1 MTRHEGEEDVLAV
14 AGLAT
19 RYREAAY
26 RSADTSN
33 PGEQNKWADKV
44 HALYRQLAP
53 TAAGRAAIIQLMGD
67 TDPHVAGWAAAHSL
81 QWVPDRARKVL
92 EAIRDS
98 GGRGSLAAK
107 WTLREFD
114 KGTLTFDF

>member
-1 MTRHEGEEDVLAV
+1 VNSHDNAEDLPVAELAI
-14 AGLAT
+14 
-19 RYREAAY
+19 RYREAAD
-26 RSADTSN
+26 RSGDISN
-33 PGEQNKWADKV
+33 PKEQNKWADRV

-81 QWVPDRARKVL
+81 QWVPDRARQVL
-92 EAIRDS
+92 EVIRDS

-107 WTLREFD
+107 WTIREFD
-114 KGTLTFDF
+114 EGTLTFDF